1 MHQQYFRH
9 ILRAVILQVLVTAT
23 AFGDPFE
30 KDLLANGGQDWLTSD
45 PAHWSFAEGELTGV
59 TAIFDGAKTDPTA
72 SAFLVSKQKFGG
84 DISVSIDVTFDV
96 GRYLGV
102 YIDFDQETQSGI
114 WMGTGH
120 ALPVDAPTNE
130 IERGYIKTVENGFW
144 VVRATGEL
152 VIGDSGRVRLRFERT
167 GDNYSLWREGRMIAT
182 YHKPGGYPAGPLQI
196 RLTNARARFHTLA
209 ISAEQNN

>member
-1 MHQQYFRH
+1 
-9 ILRAVILQVLVTAT
+9 
-23 AFGDPFE
+23 
-30 KDLLANGGQDWLTSD
+30 
-45 PAHWSFAEGELTGV
+45 
-59 TAIFDGAKTDPTA
+59 
-72 SAFLVSKQKFGG
+72 
-84 DISVSIDVTFDV
+84 
-96 GRYLGV
+96 
-102 YIDFDQETQSGI
+102 
-114 WMGTGH
+114 MGTGH

-196 RLTNARARFHTLA
+196 RLTNARASFHTLA